1 MFRQF
6 LAIALLVSIT
16 SFISAQEKKEA
27 RVTWD
32 DNVAAILK
40 QRCVTCHNV
49 NKKSSGLDLSTYTNI
64 MLGGASGDVI
74 ELGSA
79 ADSYLYMLI
88 THESEPF
95 MPPNADP
102 IPSPEIEAIKKW
114 IDSGAPENSGSKV
127 MVPEKPKFEFTV
139 SDNPSGKPDTP
150 PMPGRIDKQPNV
162 YSPKTAAVSAIAT
175 NPWSSLIAIA
185 GQKKITLYD
194 SNTLQIKG
202 VLPYPEGI
210 AYVLKFSRN
219 GSLLLAGGGTSSST
233 GKVIVFNIA
242 NGERVF
248 EIGDE
253 LDAVMGADISADQS
267 LIALGGPSKLIR
279 IFSTAD
285 GSQLFEIKKHTEWI
299 TRMEFS
305 PDGVLLATG
314 DRNGGLHV
322 WEAFTGREYLT
333 LKGHSKRITGISW
346 RADSNILASSSED
359 GSVRLWE
366 MENGSQV
373 KTWGAHGGGV
383 SSLEFAR
390 DGRLVTCGRD
400 RVTKVWDQAG
410 AQQRAFP
417 AFSDIALECSF
428 CDETNRVIAG
438 DWTGKINVWKVD
450 DGALIGELASNP
462 QPLETRLTTSTAV
475 LTAAQTKH
483 KPLAENAVK
492 TKASMDLIKKNLAAT
507 IVKMETA
514 KQTLATAEEQITT
527 YDKSSKSLDAQHKL
541 LTALVA
547 KTAPVI
553 PGLTESVAKAKAA
566 AATNTDDKELAALTA
581 QLQTALTKRINDLKT
596 TQTTATTTKTELT
609 KAQEQLAAAQKL
621 KVDSTTNMVNDKKDM
636 DTIAA
641 TVKPAEEATAAAAKL
656 AAEAQ
661 AIVVASQQQVDHWK
675 SEIAFSKQLGTLHTN
690 LDAAYETLAIQ
701 HQTHAELGTKTNE
714 AQATYNAANAIVT
727 TADTTVTNTA
737 KRVADTTA
745 TQATALKT
753 QQTTEKSHT
762 DAVTN
767 ATNLKAAVA
776 ALGIAVTK
784 ANEAVTSTGGDKEL
798 KAAADVLKT
807 LTDKK
812 TAEVP
817 VAEKL
822 IITRKTE
829 LTAAQQAYVVSQKAV
844 ADAQT
849 ALAAAKKVQA
859 DAIAARK
866 PTEDALAQA
875 KVTLAAAAKIVADTT
890 NGVDQIH
897 QQVVALQTVK

>member
-1 MFRQF
+1 MFRQS
-6 LAIALLVSIT
+6 LAIVFLVSIT
-16 SFISAQEKKEA
+16 SFISAQDKKEI

-32 DNVAAILK
+32 DNVSAILK

-64 MLGGASGDVI
+64 MLGGSSGDVI
-74 ELGSA
+74 EIGAA
-79 ADSYLYMLI
+79 ADSYLFMLI

-95 MPPNADP
+95 MPPKSDP
-102 IPSPEIEAIKKW
+102 IPSPEIETIKKW
-114 IDSGAPENSGSKV
+114 IDGGAPENSGSKV

-139 SDNPSGKPDTP
+139 SDNPSGKPATP

-175 NPWSSLIAIA
+175 NPWSSLTAIA

-253 LDAVMGADISADQS
+253 LDAIMGADISADQS

-333 LKGHSKRITGISW
+333 LKGHSGRITGISW
-346 RADSNILASSSED
+346 RADSNILATSSED

-366 MENGSQV
+366 MENGGQV

-400 RVTKVWDQAG
+400 RVTKVWNQDG

-417 AFSDIALECSF
+417 AFSDIAMECSF

-438 DWTGKINVWKVD
+438 DWTGKINVWKAD

-462 QPLETRLTTSTAV
+462 QPLETRLATSTTV
-475 LTAAQTKH
+475 LAAAQTKH
-483 KPLAENAVK
+483 KPLADNATK
-492 TKASMDLIKKNLAAT
+492 TKANMDLIKKNLAAVT
-507 IVKMETA
+507 VQMETA
-514 KQTLATAEEQITT
+514 KKTLATAQEQITT
-527 YDKSSKSLDAQHKL
+527 YDKSTKSLDAKHKT
-541 LTALVA
+541 LTALAA

-566 AATNTDDKELAALTA
+566 AATNTDDKELGELTA
-581 QLQTALTKRINDLKT
+581 QLQAALTKRINDLKT
-596 TQTTATTTKTELT
+596 TQTTAATTKTELT
-609 KAQEQLAAAQKL
+609 KAQQQLATAQKL
-621 KVDSTTNMVNDKKDM
+621 EVDSTTTMANAKKDM

-661 AIVVASQQQVDHWK
+661 AIVLASQQQVDHWN
-675 SEIAFSKQLGTLHTN
+675 SEIAFSKQLGALHTK
-690 LDAAYETLAIQ
+690 LDAAYETLTTQ
-701 HQTHAELGTKTNE
+701 HQTQAELDTKAKE
-714 AQATYNAANAIVT
+714 AQAIYNTANAKVT
-727 TADTTVTNTA
+727 AADTTVANTT
-737 KRVADTTA
+737 KRVTAATA
-745 TQATALKT
+745 TQAAALKI
-753 QQTTEKSHT
+753 QQTAEKSQT

-767 ATNLKAAVA
+767 SNNLKAAVA

-812 TAEVP
+812 AAEST
-817 VAEKL
+817 VAETL
-822 IITRKTE
+822 IVTRNTE
-829 LTAAQQAYVVSQKAV
+829 LTAAQQAYAASQKAV
-844 ADAQT
+844 VDAQT
-849 ALAAAKKVQA
+849 ALAAAKKVQTEA
-859 DAIAARK
+859 LAARK
-866 PTEDALAQA
+866 PPEDALATA
-875 KVTLAAAAKIVADTT
+875 NVALAAAAKVVADSTK
-890 NGVDQIH
+890 GIDQIH
-897 QQVVALQTVK
+897 QQVVTLQTAE

>member
-1 MFRQF
+1 MFRQS
-6 LAIALLVSIT
+6 LAIVFLVSIT
-16 SFISAQEKKEA
+16 SFISAQDKKEI

-32 DNVAAILK
+32 DNVSAILK

-64 MLGGASGDVI
+64 MLGGSSGDVI
-74 ELGSA
+74 EIGAA
-79 ADSYLYMLI
+79 ADSYLFMLI

-95 MPPNADP
+95 MPPKSDP
-102 IPSPEIEAIKKW
+102 IPSPEIETIKKW
-114 IDSGAPENSGSKV
+114 IDGGAPENSGSKV

-139 SDNPSGKPDTP
+139 SDNPSGKPATP

-175 NPWSSLIAIA
+175 NPWSSLTAIA

-253 LDAVMGADISADQS
+253 LDAIMGADISADQS

-333 LKGHSKRITGISW
+333 LKGHSGRITGISW
-346 RADSNILASSSED
+346 RADSNILATSSED

-366 MENGSQV
+366 MENGGQV

-400 RVTKVWDQAG
+400 RVTKVWNQAG

-417 AFSDIALECSF
+417 AFSDIAMECSF

-438 DWTGKINVWKVD
+438 DWTGKINVWKAD

-462 QPLETRLTTSTAV
+462 QPLETRLATSTTV
-475 LTAAQTKH
+475 LAAAQTKH
-483 KPLAENAVK
+483 KPLADNATK
-492 TKASMDLIKKNLAAT
+492 TKANMDLIKKNLAAVT
-507 IVKMETA
+507 VQMETA
-514 KQTLATAEEQITT
+514 KKTLATAQEQITT
-527 YDKSSKSLDAQHKL
+527 YDKSTKSLDAKHKT
-541 LTALVA
+541 LTALAA

-566 AATNTDDKELAALTA
+566 AATNTDDKELGELTA
-581 QLQTALTKRINDLKT
+581 QLQAALTKRINDLKT
-596 TQTTATTTKTELT
+596 TQTTAATTKTELT
-609 KAQEQLAAAQKL
+609 KAQQQLATAQKL
-621 KVDSTTNMVNDKKDM
+621 EVDSTTTMANAKKDM

-661 AIVVASQQQVDHWK
+661 AIVLASQQQVDHWN
-675 SEIAFSKQLGTLHTN
+675 SEIAFSKQLGALHTK
-690 LDAAYETLAIQ
+690 LDAAYETLTTQ
-701 HQTHAELGTKTNE
+701 HQTQAELDTKAKE
-714 AQATYNAANAIVT
+714 AQAIYNTANAKVT
-727 TADTTVTNTA
+727 AADTTVANTT
-737 KRVADTTA
+737 KRVTAATA
-745 TQATALKT
+745 TQAAALKI
-753 QQTTEKSHT
+753 QQTAEKSQT

-767 ATNLKAAVA
+767 SNNLKAAVA

-812 TAEVP
+812 AAEST
-817 VAEKL
+817 VAETL
-822 IITRKTE
+822 IVTRNTE
-829 LTAAQQAYVVSQKAV
+829 LTAAQQAYAASQKAV
-844 ADAQT
+844 VDAQT
-849 ALAAAKKVQA
+849 ALAAAKKVQTEA
-859 DAIAARK
+859 LAARK
-866 PTEDALAQA
+866 PPEDALATA
-875 KVTLAAAAKIVADTT
+875 NVALAAAAKVVADSTK
-890 NGVDQIH
+890 GIDQIH
-897 QQVVALQTVK
+897 QQVVTLQTAE

>member
-6 LAIALLVSIT
+6 LAIVLLVSIT
-16 SFISAQEKKEA
+16 PFIDAQDKKET

-32 DNVAAILK
+32 DQVSAILK
-40 QRCVTCHNV
+40 QRCATCHNV
-49 NKKSSGLDLSTYTNI
+49 NKKSGGLDLSTYTNI

-74 ELGSA
+74 EIGAA
-79 ADSYLYMLI
+79 ADSYLFMLI

-102 IPSPEIEAIKKW
+102 IPSPEIETIKKW
-114 IDSGAPENSGSKV
+114 IDAGAPENSGSKV
-127 MVPEKPKFEFTV
+127 MVPEKPKFEFKV
-139 SDNPSGKPDTP
+139 SDNPSGKPTTP

-175 NPWSSLIAIA
+175 NPWSSLTAIA

-279 IFSTAD
+279 IFSTTD

-299 TRMEFS
+299 TSMEFS

-346 RADSNILASSSED
+346 RADSNILATSSED

-366 MENGSQV
+366 MENGGQV
-373 KTWGAHGGGV
+373 KTWGAHSGGV

-410 AQQRAFP
+410 SQQRAFT
-417 AFSDIALECSF
+417 AFADIAMECSF

-438 DWTGKINVWKVD
+438 DWTGKINVWKAD

-462 QPLETRLTTSTAV
+462 QLLETRLATSTTA
-475 LTAAQTKH
+475 LAAAQAKH
-483 KPLAENAVK
+483 KPLAENATK
-492 TKASMDLIKKNLAAT
+492 TKANMDLIKKNLATAT
-507 IVKMETA
+507 LQMEAA
-514 KQTLATAEEQITT
+514 KKTLATAEGQITT
-527 YDKSSKSLDAQHKL
+527 YDQSTKSLDANYKT
-541 LTALVA
+541 LTALA
-547 KTAPVI
+547 TKTAPVI

-566 AATNTDDKELAALTA
+566 AATNTDDKELEQLTA

-596 TQTTATTTKTELT
+596 TQSTAATTKAELT
-609 KAQEQLAAAQKL
+609 KSQQQLAAAKKL
-621 KVDSTTNMVNDKKDM
+621 KIDSTTTMTNAQKAM
-636 DTIAA
+636 DAIAA
-641 TVKPAEEATAAAAKL
+641 TVKPAEEATATAAKL

-661 AIVVASQQQVDHWK
+661 AIVLASQQQVQYWNG
-675 SEIAFSKQLGTLHTN
+675 EIAFSKQLGALHGK
-690 LDAAYETLAIQ
+690 LDAAYETLANQ
-701 HQTHAELGTKTNE
+701 HQTHGELGIKAKET
-714 AQATYNAANAIVT
+714 QAVYNTANAKVT
-727 TADTTVTNTA
+727 AADATVANTT
-737 KRVADTTA
+737 KRVADVTA
-745 TQATALKT
+745 TQATALKN
-753 QQTTEKSHT
+753 QQTAEKSQT

-767 ATNLKAAVA
+767 SNNLKAAVA
-776 ALGIAVTK
+776 ALGIAVSK

-807 LTDKK
+807 LTGKK
-812 TAEVP
+812 TAELT

-822 IITRKTE
+822 IVTRKTE
-829 LTAAQQAYVVSQKAV
+829 LTVAQQTYAASQKAV
-844 ADAQT
+844 VDAQS
-849 ALAAAKKVQA
+849 ALAAAKKIQTE
-859 DAIAARK
+859 AIAARK
-866 PTEDALAQA
+866 APEDALAKA
-875 KVTLAAAAKIVADTT
+875 NAALAAAAKVVADSTA
-890 NGVDQIH
+890 GIDQIH
-897 QQVVALQTVK
+897 QQVVTLQTTK

>member
-1 MFRQF
+1 MFRQT
-6 LAIALLVSIT
+6 LAIVFLVSIT
-16 SFISAQEKKEA
+16 SFISAQDKKEI

-32 DNVAAILK
+32 DNVSAILK

-64 MLGGASGDVI
+64 MLGGSSGDVI
-74 ELGSA
+74 EIGAA
-79 ADSYLYMLI
+79 ADSYLFMLI

-95 MPPNADP
+95 MPPKSDP
-102 IPSPEIEAIKKW
+102 IPSPEIETIKKW
-114 IDSGAPENSGSKV
+114 IDGGAPENSGSKV

-139 SDNPSGKPDTP
+139 SDNPSGKPATP

-175 NPWSSLIAIA
+175 NPWSSLTAIA

-253 LDAVMGADISADQS
+253 LDAIMGADISADQS

-333 LKGHSKRITGISW
+333 LKGHSGRITGISW
-346 RADSNILASSSED
+346 RADSNILATSSED

-366 MENGSQV
+366 MENGGQV

-400 RVTKVWDQAG
+400 RVTKVWNQAG

-417 AFSDIALECSF
+417 AFSDIAMECSF

-438 DWTGKINVWKVD
+438 DWTGKINVWKAD

-462 QPLETRLTTSTAV
+462 QPLETRLATSTTV
-475 LTAAQTKH
+475 LAAAQTKH
-483 KPLAENAVK
+483 KPLADNATK
-492 TKASMDLIKKNLAAT
+492 TKANMDLIKKNLAAVT
-507 IVKMETA
+507 VQMETA
-514 KQTLATAEEQITT
+514 KKTLATAQEQITT
-527 YDKSSKSLDAQHKL
+527 YDKSTKSLDAKHKT
-541 LTALVA
+541 LTALAA

-566 AATNTDDKELAALTA
+566 AATNTDDKELGELTA
-581 QLQTALTKRINDLKT
+581 QLQAALTKRINDLKT
-596 TQTTATTTKTELT
+596 TQTTAATTKTELT
-609 KAQEQLAAAQKL
+609 KAQQQLATAQKL
-621 KVDSTTNMVNDKKDM
+621 EVDSTTTMANAKKDM

-661 AIVVASQQQVDHWK
+661 AIVLASQQQVDHWN
-675 SEIAFSKQLGTLHTN
+675 SEIAFSKQLGALHTK
-690 LDAAYETLAIQ
+690 LDAAYETLTTQ
-701 HQTHAELGTKTNE
+701 HQTQAELDTKAKE
-714 AQATYNAANAIVT
+714 AQAIYNTANAKVT
-727 TADTTVTNTA
+727 AADTTVANTT
-737 KRVADTTA
+737 KRVTAATA
-745 TQATALKT
+745 TQAAALKI
-753 QQTTEKSHT
+753 QQTAEKSQT

-767 ATNLKAAVA
+767 SNNLKAAVA

-812 TAEVP
+812 AAEST
-817 VAEKL
+817 VAETL
-822 IITRKTE
+822 IVTRNTE
-829 LTAAQQAYVVSQKAV
+829 LTAAQQAYAASQKAV
-844 ADAQT
+844 VDAQT
-849 ALAAAKKVQA
+849 ALAAAKKVQTEA
-859 DAIAARK
+859 LAARK
-866 PTEDALAQA
+866 PPEDALATA
-875 KVTLAAAAKIVADTT
+875 NVALAAAAKVVADSTK
-890 NGVDQIH
+890 GIDQIH
-897 QQVVALQTVK
+897 QQVVTLQTAE

>member
-1 MFRQF
+1 MFRQT
-6 LAIALLVSIT
+6 LAIVFLVSIT
-16 SFISAQEKKEA
+16 SFISAQDKKEI

-32 DNVAAILK
+32 DNVSAILK

-64 MLGGASGDVI
+64 MLGGSSGDVI
-74 ELGSA
+74 EIGAA
-79 ADSYLYMLI
+79 ADSYLFMLI

-95 MPPNADP
+95 MPPKSDP
-102 IPSPEIEAIKKW
+102 IPSPEIETIKKW
-114 IDSGAPENSGSKV
+114 IDGGAPENSGSKV

-139 SDNPSGKPDTP
+139 SDNPSGKPATP

-175 NPWSSLIAIA
+175 NPWSSLTAIA

-253 LDAVMGADISADQS
+253 LDAIMGADISADQS

-333 LKGHSKRITGISW
+333 LKGHSGRITGISW
-346 RADSNILASSSED
+346 RADSNILATSSED

-366 MENGSQV
+366 MENGGQV

-400 RVTKVWDQAG
+400 RVTKVWNQDG

-417 AFSDIALECSF
+417 AFSDIAMECSF

-438 DWTGKINVWKVD
+438 DWTGKINVWKAD

-462 QPLETRLTTSTAV
+462 QPLETRLATSTTV
-475 LTAAQTKH
+475 LAAAQTKH
-483 KPLAENAVK
+483 KPLADNATK
-492 TKASMDLIKKNLAAT
+492 TKANMDLIKKNLAAVT
-507 IVKMETA
+507 VQMETA
-514 KQTLATAEEQITT
+514 KKTLATAQEQITT
-527 YDKSSKSLDAQHKL
+527 YDKSTKSLDAKHKT
-541 LTALVA
+541 LTALAA

-566 AATNTDDKELAALTA
+566 AATNTDDKELGELTA
-581 QLQTALTKRINDLKT
+581 QLQAALTKRINDLKT
-596 TQTTATTTKTELT
+596 TQTTAATTKTELT
-609 KAQEQLAAAQKL
+609 KAQQQLATAQKL
-621 KVDSTTNMVNDKKDM
+621 EVDSTTTMANAKKDM

-661 AIVVASQQQVDHWK
+661 AIVLASQQQVDHWN
-675 SEIAFSKQLGTLHTN
+675 SEIAFSKQLGALHTK
-690 LDAAYETLAIQ
+690 LDAAYETLTTQ
-701 HQTHAELGTKTNE
+701 HQTQAELDTKAKE
-714 AQATYNAANAIVT
+714 AQAIYNTANAKVT
-727 TADTTVTNTA
+727 AADTTVANTT
-737 KRVADTTA
+737 KRVTAATA
-745 TQATALKT
+745 TQAAALKI
-753 QQTTEKSHT
+753 QQTAEKSQT

-767 ATNLKAAVA
+767 SNNLKAAVA

-812 TAEVP
+812 AAEST
-817 VAEKL
+817 VAETL
-822 IITRKTE
+822 IVTRNTE
-829 LTAAQQAYVVSQKAV
+829 LTAAQQAYAASQKAV
-844 ADAQT
+844 VDAQT
-849 ALAAAKKVQA
+849 ALAAAKKVQTEA
-859 DAIAARK
+859 LAARK
-866 PTEDALAQA
+866 PPEDALATA
-875 KVTLAAAAKIVADTT
+875 NVALAAAAKVVADSTK
-890 NGVDQIH
+890 GIDQIH
-897 QQVVALQTVK
+897 QQVVTLQTAE

>member
-1 MFRQF
+1 MLRQF

-16 SFISAQEKKEA
+16 SFISAQDKKEA

-102 IPSPEIEAIKKW
+102 IPSPEIETIKKW
-114 IDSGAPENSGSKV
+114 IDTGAPENSGSKV

-139 SDNPSGKPDTP
+139 SDNPSGKPSTP

-194 SNTLQIKG
+194 SNTLQIQG

-219 GSLLLAGGGTSSST
+219 GSLLLAGGGTASST

-333 LKGHSKRITGISW
+333 LKGHTKRITGISW

-366 MENGSQV
+366 MENGGQV

-400 RVTKVWDQAG
+400 RLTKVWDQAG

-417 AFSDIALECSF
+417 AFSDIAMECSF

-438 DWTGKINVWKVD
+438 DWTGKINVWKAD

-462 QPLETRLTTSTAV
+462 QPLETRLTTSITE

-483 KPLAENAVK
+483 KPLADNAVK
-492 TKASMDLIKKNLAAT
+492 TKANIDLIKKNLAANM
-507 IVKMETA
+507 VKMETA
-514 KQTLATAEEQITT
+514 KKTLATAEEQITT
-527 YDKSSKSLDAQHKL
+527 YDKSSKSLDANHKL
-541 LTALVA
+541 LTALAA

-553 PGLTESVAKAKAA
+553 PGLTESVAKANAA

-581 QLQTALTKRINDLKT
+581 QLQTVLTKRINDLKT
-596 TQTTATTTKTELT
+596 TQTTAATTKIELT

-621 KVDSTTNMVNDKKDM
+621 KVDSTTNMVNAKKDM

-690 LDAAYETLAIQ
+690 LDAAYETLATQ

-727 TADTTVTNTA
+727 TATSTVTNTT

-753 QQTTEKSHT
+753 QQTIEKSHT

-822 IITRKTE
+822 IVTRKTE
-829 LTAAQQAYVVSQKAV
+829 LTATQQAYVVSQKAV
-844 ADAQT
+844 IDAQT

-859 DAIAARK
+859 EAIAARK
-866 PTEDALAQA
+866 PTEDALA
-875 KVTLAAAAKIVADTT
+875 KVKVELAAAAKIVADTT

>member
-102 IPSPEIEAIKKW
+102 IPSPEIETIKKW
-114 IDSGAPENSGSKV
+114 IDTGAPENSGSKV

-438 DWTGKINVWKVD
+438 DWTGKINVWKAD

-462 QPLETRLTTSTAV
+462 QPLETRLTTSTAA

-483 KPLAENAVK
+483 KPLADDAVK
-492 TKASMDLIKKNLAAT
+492 TKANMDLIKKNLAAT

-514 KQTLATAEEQITT
+514 KQTLATAEGQITT

-541 LTALVA
+541 LTALAA

-621 KVDSTTNMVNDKKDM
+621 KVDSTTNMVNAKKDM

-675 SEIAFSKQLGTLHTN
+675 SELAFSKQLGTLHTN
-690 LDAAYETLAIQ
+690 LDAAYETLAVQ

-737 KRVADTTA
+737 KRVADTIA

-844 ADAQT
+844 VDAQT
-849 ALAAAKKVQA
+849 ALTAAKKVQA

>member
-6 LAIALLVSIT
+6 LAIVFLVSIT
-16 SFISAQEKKEA
+16 SLISAQDKKEP

-32 DNVAAILK
+32 DNVSAIMK

-74 ELGSA
+74 EIGAA
-79 ADSYLYMLI
+79 ADSYLFMLI

-95 MPPNADP
+95 MPPKADP
-102 IPSPEIEAIKKW
+102 IPTPEIETIRKW
-114 IDSGAPENSGSKV
+114 IDGGAPENSGSKV
-127 MVPEKPKFEFTV
+127 MVPEKPKFEFKV
-139 SDNPSGKPDTP
+139 SDNPSGKPATP

-175 NPWSSLIAIA
+175 NPWSSLTAIA

-219 GSLLLAGGGTSSST
+219 GSLLLAGGGISSST

-253 LDAVMGADISADQS
+253 LDAIMGADISADQS

-346 RADSNILASSSED
+346 RADSNILATSSED

-366 MENGSQV
+366 MENGGQV
-373 KTWGAHGGGV
+373 KTWGAHSGGV

-400 RVTKVWDQAG
+400 RVTKIWDQAG

-417 AFSDIALECSF
+417 AFADIAMECSF

-438 DWTGKINVWKVD
+438 DWTGKINVWKAD

-462 QPLETRLTTSTAV
+462 QPLETRLAASTTA
-475 LTAAQTKH
+475 LAAAQTKH
-483 KPLAENAVK
+483 KPLADNAVK
-492 TKASMDLIKKNLAAT
+492 TKANMDLVKKNLAAAT
-507 IVKMETA
+507 VQMETA
-514 KQTLATAEEQITT
+514 KKTLATAQGQITT
-527 YDKSSKSLDAQHKL
+527 YDQLMKTLDTKHKT
-541 LTALVA
+541 LTTLAA

-566 AATNTDDKELAALTA
+566 AATNTDDKELEQLTA
-581 QLQTALTKRINDLKT
+581 QLQAVLTKRVNDLKT
-596 TQTTATTTKTELT
+596 TQSTAATTKVELT
-609 KAQEQLAAAQKL
+609 KAQQQLAAAQKL
-621 KVDSTTNMVNDKKDM
+621 KVDSTTTMTNAKKEIDAI
-636 DTIAA
+636 TA
-641 TVKPAEEATAAAAKL
+641 TVKPAEDATAAAAKL

-661 AIVVASQQQVDHWK
+661 AIVLASQQQVDHWN
-675 SEIAFSKQLGTLHTN
+675 SEIAFSKQLGALHTK
-690 LDAAYETLAIQ
+690 LDVAYETLTTQ
-701 HQTHAELGTKTNE
+701 HQTHAELGTKANE
-714 AQATYNAANAIVT
+714 AQATYDSANAKVT
-727 TADTTVTNTA
+727 
-737 KRVADTTA
+737 VADTAVVNTTKRVTDATTA
-745 TQATALKT
+745 QAAALKN
-753 QQTTEKSHT
+753 QQTAEKSQA
-762 DAVTN
+762 DAVAN
-767 ATNLKAAVA
+767 SNNLKAAVA
-776 ALGIAVTK
+776 ALGIAVSK

-812 TAEVP
+812 ATEST
-817 VAEKL
+817 VAEAL
-822 IITRKTE
+822 IVTRTTE
-829 LTAAQQAYVVSQKAV
+829 LTAAQQAYIVSQKAV
-844 ADAQT
+844 VDAQT
-849 ALAAAKKVQA
+849 ALASAKKIQTEA
-859 DAIAARK
+859 LAARK
-866 PTEDALAQA
+866 PPEDALAKTNA
-875 KVTLAAAAKIVADTT
+875 ALAAAAKVVADSTA
-890 NGVDQIH
+890 GIDQIH
-897 QQVVALQTVK
+897 QQVVTLQTAK

>member
-6 LAIALLVSIT
+6 LAIVLLVSIT
-16 SFISAQEKKEA
+16 SFISAQDKKEV

-32 DNVAAILK
+32 DNVSAILK
-40 QRCVTCHNV
+40 QRCATCHNV
-49 NKKSSGLDLSTYTNI
+49 NKKSGGLDLSTYTNI

-74 ELGSA
+74 EIGAA
-79 ADSYLYMLI
+79 ADSYLFMLI

-102 IPSPEIEAIKKW
+102 IPSPEIETIKKW
-114 IDSGAPENSGSKV
+114 IDAGAPENSGSKV
-127 MVPEKPKFEFTV
+127 MVPEKPKFEFKV
-139 SDNPSGKPDTP
+139 SDNPSGKPATP

-175 NPWSSLIAIA
+175 NPWSSLTAIA

-233 GKVIVFNIA
+233 GKVIVFNIS

-322 WEAFTGREYLT
+322 WEAFTGREFLT

-346 RADSNILASSSED
+346 RADSNILATSSED

-373 KTWGAHGGGV
+373 KTWAAHGGGV
-383 SSLEFAR
+383 SSIEFAR

-400 RVTKVWDQAG
+400 RVTKIWDQAG

-417 AFSDIALECSF
+417 AFPDIAMECSF

-438 DWTGKINVWKVD
+438 DWTGKINVWKAD
-450 DGALIGELASNP
+450 DGLLVGELASNP
-462 QPLETRLTTSTAV
+462 QPLETRLATSTTA
-475 LTAAQTKH
+475 LAAAQTKH
-483 KPLAENAVK
+483 KPLADNAVK
-492 TKASMDLIKKNLAAT
+492 TKANMELIKKNLAAA
-507 IVKMETA
+507 TA
-514 KQTLATAEEQITT
+514 QMATATKTLATAQGQITT
-527 YDKSSKSLDAQHKL
+527 YDESAKSLDAKYKT
-541 LTALVA
+541 LTALAA

-553 PGLTESVAKAKAA
+553 PGLTESVTKAKAA
-566 AATNTDDKELAALTA
+566 AATNTDDKELGLLTA
-581 QLQTALTKRINDLKT
+581 QLQAALTTRINELKT
-596 TQTTATTTKTELT
+596 TQSTATATKTELT
-609 KAQEQLAAAQKL
+609 TAQQQLAAAQKL
-621 KVDSTTNMVNDKKDM
+621 KVDSTTTMATAKKTM
-636 DTIAA
+636 ETITA
-641 TVKPAEEATAAAAKL
+641 TVKPAEDATTAAAKL

-661 AIVVASQQQVDHWK
+661 AIVLATQQQIDHWN
-675 SEIAFSKQLGTLHTN
+675 SEIAFSKQLGALHTK
-690 LDAAYETLAIQ
+690 LDTSYETLAIQ
-701 HQTHAELGTKTNE
+701 HQTHAELDTMAKA
-714 AQATYNAANAIVT
+714 AQATYNTANTNVT
-727 TADTTVTNTA
+727 AADTTVVNTT
-737 KRVADTTA
+737 KRVTDATA
-745 TQATALKT
+745 TQAVALKT
-753 QQTTEKSHT
+753 QQTAEKSQT
-762 DAVTN
+762 DAVN
-767 ATNLKAAVA
+767 NSNNLKIAVT
-776 ALGIAVTK
+776 ALGIAVAK

-798 KAAADVLKT
+798 KAAADLLKT
-807 LTDKK
+807 LTAKK
-812 TAEVP
+812 AAESV
-817 VAEKL
+817 VAEAL
-822 IITRKTE
+822 ILTRKTTLTATQQAYAISQKTVVDAQTT
-829 LTAAQQAYVVSQKAV
+829 LTAAQ
-844 ADAQT
+844 
-849 ALAAAKKVQA
+849 KVQTE
-859 DAIAARK
+859 AIAARK
-866 PTEDALAQA
+866 PLEDAFA
-875 KVTLAAAAKIVADTT
+875 KATVALAAAAKVVADSTT
-890 NGVDQIH
+890 GIDQIH
-897 QQVVALQTVK
+897 QQVVTLQAVK

>member
-1 MFRQF
+1 
-6 LAIALLVSIT
+6 
-16 SFISAQEKKEA
+16 
-27 RVTWD
+27 
-32 DNVAAILK
+32 
-40 QRCVTCHNV
+40 
-49 NKKSSGLDLSTYTNI
+49 
-64 MLGGASGDVI
+64 
-74 ELGSA
+74 
-79 ADSYLYMLI
+79 
-88 THESEPF
+88 
-95 MPPNADP
+95 
-102 IPSPEIEAIKKW
+102 
-114 IDSGAPENSGSKV
+114 
-127 MVPEKPKFEFTV
+127 
-139 SDNPSGKPDTP
+139 
-150 PMPGRIDKQPNV
+150 
-162 YSPKTAAVSAIAT
+162 
-175 NPWSSLIAIA
+175 
-185 GQKKITLYD
+185 
-194 SNTLQIKG
+194 
-202 VLPYPEGI
+202 
-210 AYVLKFSRN
+210 
-219 GSLLLAGGGTSSST
+219 
-233 GKVIVFNIA
+233 
-242 NGERVF
+242 
-248 EIGDE
+248 
-253 LDAVMGADISADQS
+253 
-267 LIALGGPSKLIR
+267 
-279 IFSTAD
+279 
-285 GSQLFEIKKHTEWI
+285 
-299 TRMEFS
+299 
-305 PDGVLLATG
+305 
-314 DRNGGLHV
+314 
-322 WEAFTGREYLT
+322 
-333 LKGHSKRITGISW
+333 
-346 RADSNILASSSED
+346 
-359 GSVRLWE
+359 
-366 MENGSQV
+366 
-373 KTWGAHGGGV
+373 
-383 SSLEFAR
+383 
-390 DGRLVTCGRD
+390 
-400 RVTKVWDQAG
+400 
-410 AQQRAFP
+410 
-417 AFSDIALECSF
+417 
-428 CDETNRVIAG
+428 
-438 DWTGKINVWKVD
+438 WTGKINVWKAD

-541 LTALVA
+541 LTALAA

-621 KVDSTTNMVNDKKDM
+621 KVDSTTNMVNAKNDM

-727 TADTTVTNTA
+727 TADTTVTNTT

-753 QQTTEKSHT
+753 QQTTEQSHT

-767 ATNLKAAVA
+767 STNLKAAVA

-822 IITRKTE
+822 IVTRKTE

-844 ADAQT
+844 VDAQT

-866 PTEDALAQA
+866 PTEDALAKA
-875 KVTLAAAAKIVADTT
+875 KVALAAAAKIVADTT

>member
-1 MFRQF
+1 MFRQS
-6 LAIALLVSIT
+6 LAIVFLVSIT
-16 SFISAQEKKEA
+16 SFISAQDKKEP

-32 DNVAAILK
+32 DNVSAILK

-64 MLGGASGDVI
+64 MLGGSSGDVI
-74 ELGSA
+74 EIGAA
-79 ADSYLYMLI
+79 ADSYLFMLI

-95 MPPNADP
+95 MPPKSDP
-102 IPSPEIEAIKKW
+102 IPSPEIETIKKW
-114 IDSGAPENSGSKV
+114 IDGGAPENSGSKV

-139 SDNPSGKPDTP
+139 SDNPSGKPATP

-175 NPWSSLIAIA
+175 NPWSSLTAIA

-253 LDAVMGADISADQS
+253 LDAIMGADISADQS

-333 LKGHSKRITGISW
+333 LKGHSGRITGISW
-346 RADSNILASSSED
+346 RADSNILATSSED

-366 MENGSQV
+366 MENGGQV

-383 SSLEFAR
+383 LSLEFAR

-400 RVTKVWDQAG
+400 RVTKVWNQAG

-417 AFSDIALECSF
+417 AFSDIAMECSF

-438 DWTGKINVWKVD
+438 DWTGKINVWKAD

-462 QPLETRLTTSTAV
+462 QPLETRLATSTTV
-475 LTAAQTKH
+475 LAAAQTKH
-483 KPLAENAVK
+483 KPLADNAAK
-492 TKASMDLIKKNLAAT
+492 TKANMDLIKKNLAAVT
-507 IVKMETA
+507 VQMETA
-514 KQTLATAEEQITT
+514 KKTLATAQEQITT
-527 YDKSSKSLDAQHKL
+527 YDKSTKSLDAKHKT
-541 LTALVA
+541 LTALAA

-566 AATNTDDKELAALTA
+566 AATNTDDKELGELTA
-581 QLQTALTKRINDLKT
+581 QLQAALTKRINDLKT
-596 TQTTATTTKTELT
+596 TQTTAATTKTELT
-609 KAQEQLAAAQKL
+609 KAQQQLATAQKL
-621 KVDSTTNMVNDKKDM
+621 EVDSTTTMANAKKDM

-641 TVKPAEEATAAAAKL
+641 TVKPAEDATAAAAKL

-661 AIVVASQQQVDHWK
+661 AIVLASQQQVDHWN
-675 SEIAFSKQLGTLHTN
+675 SEIAFSKQLGALHTK
-690 LDAAYETLAIQ
+690 LDAAYETLTTQ
-701 HQTHAELGTKTNE
+701 HQTQAELDTKAKE
-714 AQATYNAANAIVT
+714 AQAIYNTANAKVT
-727 TADTTVTNTA
+727 AADTTVANTT
-737 KRVADTTA
+737 KRVTAATA
-745 TQATALKT
+745 TQAAALKI
-753 QQTTEKSHT
+753 QQTAEKSQT

-767 ATNLKAAVA
+767 SNNLKTAVA

-812 TAEVP
+812 AAEST
-817 VAEKL
+817 VAETL
-822 IITRKTE
+822 IVTRNTE
-829 LTAAQQAYVVSQKAV
+829 LTAAQQAYAASQKAV
-844 ADAQT
+844 VDAQT
-849 ALAAAKKVQA
+849 ALAAAKMVQTE
-859 DAIAARK
+859 AIAARK
-866 PTEDALAQA
+866 PPEDALATA
-875 KVTLAAAAKIVADTT
+875 NVALAAAAKVVADSTK
-890 NGVDQIH
+890 GIDQIH
-897 QQVVALQTVK
+897 QQVVTLQTAE

>member
-1 MFRQF
+1 MFRQS
-6 LAIALLVSIT
+6 LAIVFLVSIT
-16 SFISAQEKKEA
+16 SFISAQDKKEI

-32 DNVAAILK
+32 DNVSAILK

-64 MLGGASGDVI
+64 MLGGSSGDVI
-74 ELGSA
+74 EIGAA
-79 ADSYLYMLI
+79 ADSYLFMLI

-95 MPPNADP
+95 MPPKSDP
-102 IPSPEIEAIKKW
+102 IPSPEIETIKKW
-114 IDSGAPENSGSKV
+114 IDGGAPENSGSKV

-139 SDNPSGKPDTP
+139 SDNPSGKPATP

-175 NPWSSLIAIA
+175 NPWSSLTAIA

-253 LDAVMGADISADQS
+253 LDAIMGADISADQS

-333 LKGHSKRITGISW
+333 LKGHSGRITGISW
-346 RADSNILASSSED
+346 RADSNILATSSED

-366 MENGSQV
+366 MENGGQV

-400 RVTKVWDQAG
+400 RVTKVWNQAG

-417 AFSDIALECSF
+417 AFSDIAMECSF

-438 DWTGKINVWKVD
+438 DWTGKINVWKAD

-462 QPLETRLTTSTAV
+462 QPLETRLATSTTV
-475 LTAAQTKH
+475 LAAAQTKH
-483 KPLAENAVK
+483 KPLADNAAK
-492 TKASMDLIKKNLAAT
+492 TKANMDLIKKNLAAVT
-507 IVKMETA
+507 VQMETA
-514 KQTLATAEEQITT
+514 KKTLATAQEQITT
-527 YDKSSKSLDAQHKL
+527 YDKSTKSLDAKHKT
-541 LTALVA
+541 LTALAA

-566 AATNTDDKELAALTA
+566 AATNTDDKELGELTA
-581 QLQTALTKRINDLKT
+581 QLQAALTKRINDLKT
-596 TQTTATTTKTELT
+596 TQTTAATTKTELT
-609 KAQEQLAAAQKL
+609 KAQQQLATAQKL
-621 KVDSTTNMVNDKKDM
+621 EVDSTTTMANAKKDM

-661 AIVVASQQQVDHWK
+661 AIVLASQQQVDHWN
-675 SEIAFSKQLGTLHTN
+675 SEIAFSKQLGALHTK
-690 LDAAYETLAIQ
+690 LDAAYETLTTQ
-701 HQTHAELGTKTNE
+701 HQTQAELDTKAKE
-714 AQATYNAANAIVT
+714 AQAIYNTANAKVT
-727 TADTTVTNTA
+727 AADTTVANTT
-737 KRVADTTA
+737 KRVTAATA
-745 TQATALKT
+745 TQAAALKI
-753 QQTTEKSHT
+753 QQTAEKSQT

-767 ATNLKAAVA
+767 SNNLKAAVA

-812 TAEVP
+812 AAEST
-817 VAEKL
+817 VAETL
-822 IITRKTE
+822 IVTRNTE
-829 LTAAQQAYVVSQKAV
+829 LTAAQQAYAASQKAV
-844 ADAQT
+844 VDAQT
-849 ALAAAKKVQA
+849 ALAAAKKVQTEA
-859 DAIAARK
+859 LAARK
-866 PTEDALAQA
+866 PPEDALATA
-875 KVTLAAAAKIVADTT
+875 NVALAAAAKVVADSTK
-890 NGVDQIH
+890 GIDQIH
-897 QQVVALQTVK
+897 QQVVTLQTAE